1 MTNVET
7 FDINQFV
14 DQAVN
19 NGTITYEG
27 AAISAL
33 FILVLIGFIA
43 FAQLFV
49 IIGRWKTVKKLGG
62 NGWSQIIPI
71 YSEWCLSRAAGCA
84 TQLCVAITVLDA
96 VSIFSGA
103 SNANWWST
111 LVSICAIALIVVRC
125 LVIDKV
131 CKRFGKKGVGF
142 QIGLFF
148 LPCIFYMILGCGS
161 AQPVDTEA

>member
-1 MTNVET
+1 MNHVET
-7 FDINQFV
+7 FDINQFI
-14 DQAVN
+14 DQAVSD
-19 NGTITYEG
+19 GTITYQG
-27 AAISAL
+27 VAIAASVV
-33 FILVLIGFIA
+33 LVLLCFIA
-43 FAQLFV
+43 FLQLFV

-62 NGWSQIIPI
+62 HGWSQVIPI
-71 YSEWCLSRAAGCA
+71 YSEWCLSRAAGCV
-84 TQLCVAITVLDA
+84 TQLCVAVTVLDA

-103 SNANWWST
+103 SDASWWST

-161 AQPVDTEA
+161 AQPVDEA